1 MDYSKKAIIFDL
13 DGVLVDS
20 AICHF
25 KAWKMIADQLG
36 LSFDERNNDR
46 LRGVSRRES
55 LLLMLD
61 GRVDLSEEKMA
72 ELMEEK
78 NEVYKKLV
86 DESGDALLL
95 PGVKPFLK
103 ELKEKGFKLA
113 VASSSKN
120 TPSLMKQA
128 GLDDGFF
135 DAVAHGG
142 HITNTKPDPEVFLLA
157 AEQVGISPA
166 DCLVVE
172 DALAGVEGA
181 KAATMGV
188 WGVGPAEL
196 GTCDIRTDS
205 IEETDLAQILKF
217 FKERG

>member
-1 MDYSKKAIIFDL
+1 MNYSEKAIVFDL

-25 KAWKMIADQLG
+25 KAWKMLADRLG
-36 LSFDERNNDR
+36 VSFDERKNDQ
-46 LRGVSRRES
+46 LRGVSRKES
-55 LLLMLD
+55 LLIMLD
-61 GRVDLSEEKMA
+61 GQVNPSEE
-72 ELMEEK
+72 EMEKFMEDK
-78 NEVYKKLV
+78 NEFYKKLV
-86 DESGDALLL
+86 NESGDALLL

-103 ELKEKGFKLA
+103 ELKAKGFKLA

-120 TPSLMKQA
+120 TPALMKQA

-157 AEQVGISPA
+157 AEQVGIAPA

-172 DALAGVEGA
+172 DALAGVDGA
-181 KAATMGV
+181 KAAKMGV

-196 GTCDIRTDS
+196 GACDIRTDS
-205 IEETDLAQILKF
+205 IEKTDLQTVIDF
-217 FKERG
+217 FK

>member
-1 MDYSKKAIIFDL
+1 M
-13 DGVLVDS
+13 
-20 AICHF
+20 
-25 KAWKMIADQLG
+25 
-36 LSFDERNNDR
+36 
-46 LRGVSRRES
+46 
-55 LLLMLD
+55 
-61 GRVDLSEEKMA
+61 
-72 ELMEEK
+72 
-78 NEVYKKLV
+78 
-86 DESGDALLL
+86 
-95 PGVKPFLK
+95 
-103 ELKEKGFKLA
+103 
-113 VASSSKN
+113 
-120 TPSLMKQA
+120 
-128 GLDDGFF
+128 
-135 DAVAHGG
+135 
-142 HITNTKPDPEVFLLA
+142 FLLA